1 MTSVLAGLCLFLTLG
16 LYLGTKWLYKKKRAF
31 YLSPVLICP
40 LLIIACLLVF
50 QIPYPSYQEGTEILS
65 YLLQPATVAFAI
77 PMYKYWGLLKKYGMV
92 MIGGILLG
100 SLLSLIISELFSIAM
115 QLSEPIAN
123 SVLPHFMT
131 TPFAMYIAKQIGGV
145 ESLAAALVIITGLVG
160 ALFAQPVIRLAR
172 LKTPLAKGLMLG
184 VAAHG
189 IGTGKAFELGEVEGT
204 VSSLAMIITAGLGL
218 FLTPFFL
225 STIDTLFN

>member
-1 MTSVLAGLCLFLTLG
+1 MVGLSLLLTLG
-16 LYLGTKWLYKKKRAF
+16 LYVGAKWLYQKKRAF
-31 YLSPVLICP
+31 YFSPVLICP
-40 LLIIACLLVF
+40 LLIIGCLLVF
-50 QIPYPSYQEGTEILS
+50 QIPYSTYQKGTEFLS

-92 MIGGILLG
+92 MMSGILLG
-100 SLLSLIISELFSIAM
+100 SLFSLITSQLFAVAM
-115 QLSEPIAN
+115 HLSEPIAK
-123 SVLPHFMT
+123 SILPHYVT
-131 TPFAMYIAKQIGGV
+131 TPFAMYIAKQIGGI

-160 ALFAQPVIRLAR
+160 ALFAQPVIRMVR
-172 LKTPLAKGLMLG
+172 IKTPLAKGLMLG
-184 VAAHG
+184 VSAHG

-225 STIDTLFN
+225 ATVHALFK